1 MTALA
6 RKTDAPPA
14 KMTVEAFLAW
24 ADGLPDG
31 KRYELV
37 RGEPVAMSPER
48 ARHSVVKGRAF
59 AALDAEVRGRGLSCQ
74 VFSDGMTVPI
84 DDETAYE
91 PDALVYCGEP
101 LPGDAVVVPEPLI
114 VVEVLSPGTAHIDSG
129 AKFHHYLSLES
140 VRHYLVIDADAKT
153 IMHHRRDGGG
163 DGDTITTAIIRDG
176 TFTLEPPGIT
186 IAHEAL
192 FG

>member
-24 ADGLPDG
+24 AEGLPDG
-31 KRYELV
+31 RRYELV

-48 ARHSVVKGRAF
+48 ARHAQIKYRIARA
-59 AALDAEVRGRGLSCQ
+59 LEDAIAKAGVGCHMLP
-74 VFSDGMTVPI
+74 DGMTVPI

-163 DGDTITTAIIRDG
+163 GDTITTAIIRDG